1 MGKQSDGPDADFIE
15 SKRRQLTQLRDSL
28 QRAANGA
35 TAEEGQAARDSNLQ
49 AREYEDDAQ
58 RLDTLEKQGILV
70 SRAVDRLAQV
80 ARALAKIAEGT
91 YGFSDVSG
99 QRIADDRLE
108 AVPEAVTTLDEQA
121 ASEKR

>member
-1 MGKQSDGPDADFIE
+1 MGKQSDGPDAAFIE
-15 SKRRQLTQLRDSL
+15 SKRKQLARLRDALKKS
-28 QRAANGA
+28 ANAA
-35 TAEEGQAARDSNLQ
+35 TAEEGQIAGESTLQ

-58 RLDTLEKQGILV
+58 RLDTLEKEGILV
-70 SRAVDRLAQV
+70 SRAVDRLIQV
-80 ARALAKIAEGT
+80 ERALAKIAEGT

-121 ASEKR
+121 ATEKR